1 MIVTFFIVLLFFVVY
16 FLLIVSGSVPVL
28 PGLFPDSIK
37 SENVPA
43 DQNVPCQ
50 NLKVLK
56 YKFAKIS
63 ISMH

>member
-1 MIVTFFIVLLFFVVY
+1 LFI

-43 DQNVPCQ
+43 GRNVPCQ
-50 NLKVLK
+50 KLKN
-56 YKFAKIS
+56 
-63 ISMH
+63 